1 MKRLSNVP
9 GIGKRTAERM
19 VLELQETVHPP
30 VGSRAAAGLDF
41 AEQTYLAR
49 LLCAEKAMKVGTDG
63 VQLLGGHGYIKDHPV
78 ERWYRHLRAVGVLEG
93 ALSA

>member
-1 MKRLSNVP
+1 
-9 GIGKRTAERM
+9 
-19 VLELQETVHPP
+19 
-30 VGSRAAAGLDF
+30 
-41 AEQTYLAR
+41 
-49 LLCAEKAMKVGTDG
+49 MKVGTDG